1 MALAR
6 QAAVLGAEGRVRL
19 HCERTRELEP
29 KLNAAVHSTAAEPC
43 REGFQ
48 AEPFTQHCRLVS
60 TLCPQEAQ
68 MNFIRSTAAY
78 SLVCYLLQ
86 ARPLPTWTQRPLTAD
101 SFMAAVCLTIHRP
114 DRSARAIISR
124 DVSIHRP
131 DRSAKGYY

>member
-29 KLNAAVHSTAAEPC
+29 KLNAPLCTAQLRKHVARDFKRNRSLSTVGC
-43 REGFQ
+43 
-48 AEPFTQHCRLVS
+48 VS
-60 TLCPQEAQ
+60 PLCPQEAQ

-86 ARPLPTWTQRPLTAD
+86 ARPLPTYLRGPAAAD
-101 SFMAAVCLTIHRP
+101 
-114 DRSARAIISR
+114 
-124 DVSIHRP
+124 
-131 DRSAKGYY
+131 G

>member
-6 QAAVLGAEGRVRL
+6 QVAVLGAEARYDVTLRV
-19 HCERTRELEP
+19 HTGAAELSLS
-29 KLNAAVHSTAAEPC
+29 KTQLAAVHSTAAGTL

-48 AEPFTQHCRLVS
+48 ADPLAQHCRLVS

-86 ARPLPTWTQRPLTAD
+86 ALTA
-101 SFMAAVCLTIHRP
+101 SLNRSHGRWQCGGRAVGR
-114 DRSARAIISR
+114 ARC
-124 DVSIHRP
+124 
-131 DRSAKGYY
+131 Y